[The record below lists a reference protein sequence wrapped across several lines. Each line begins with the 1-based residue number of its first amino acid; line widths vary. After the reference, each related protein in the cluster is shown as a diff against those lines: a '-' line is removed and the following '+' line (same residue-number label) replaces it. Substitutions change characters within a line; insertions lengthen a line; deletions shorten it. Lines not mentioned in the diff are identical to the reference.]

1 MNKKIIKIEMKK
13 FIQAMTL
20 TLLGAIVI
28 SLSSCQAIEKKLF
41 PYAGTAEKMR
51 DSVMDCFT
59 DQNVEV
65 LKDLFCD
72 EIKNTHDLDEEIQ
85 AAFEFIQ
92 GNIVSYDLS
101 MYGPSG
107 EEVRDGK
114 VVLKDRSINVD
125 KIITDLDNEYKIA
138 FNYYLVNEEH
148 KDMVGI
154 TFITVTDK
162 KSTESISIG

>member
-1 MNKKIIKIEMKK
+1 MKIFKC
-13 FIQAMTL
+13 AL
-20 TLLGAIVI
+20 SVI
-28 SLSSCQAIEKKLF
+28 LICAVCCSLSSCNYIHKKLA

-51 DSVMDCFT
+51 NSVMDGFT
-59 DQNVEV
+59 NQNIEV

-114 VVLKDRSINVD
+114 VVSKDRSINVE
-125 KIITDLDNEYKIA
+125 KIITDLDNEYKIC
-138 FNYYLVNEEH
+138 FGYYLVNDEH
-148 KDMVGI
+148 EDRIGI
-154 TFITVTDK
+154 TFITIRDI
-162 KSTESISIG
+162 KSNETMSIG